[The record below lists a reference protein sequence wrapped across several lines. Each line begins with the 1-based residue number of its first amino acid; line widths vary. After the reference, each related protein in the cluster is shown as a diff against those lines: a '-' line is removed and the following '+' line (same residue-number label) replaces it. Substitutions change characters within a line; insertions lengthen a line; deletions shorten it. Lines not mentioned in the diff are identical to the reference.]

1 MQDIYI
7 DEKLSRFVVKDKR
20 NQLGLIEVLD
30 ISQQG
35 RVVKCCKTTTSAS
48 TWITKQQMVIDKV
61 AEECNLS
68 EEDRQNM
75 SFQELQNE
83 VRYAEGNL

>member
-1 MQDIYI
+1 MKDIYI
-7 DEKLSRFVVKDKR
+7 EDKLSRFVVKEGR
-20 NQLGLIEVLD
+20 NQLGLIEVVD

-35 RVVKCCKTTTSAS
+35 SVVRCCKTTTSAS

-61 AEECNLS
+61 AEKCNLS

-75 SFQELQNE
+75 SFRELQNE
-83 VRYAEGNL
+83 LRYAEENL